1 MDRFHSAIVQLL
13 LSLNIILLELI
24 AYTYPSEVTSVSKTL
39 ALFLFVVDTAHLFVF
54 TKYIF
59 YYIQK
64 EEGVNH
70 MEEHP
75 ITKELRM
82 IRVCLVILIIVTLFS
97 GGVKV
102 IKTSSN
108 HQNVPPTNNEL
119 YDRSNMTQIGENTFV
134 VRNTDPNSGGYNT
147 VKIFTYNPKTN
158 KITQV
163 KEFNFENSFKY
174 VYQLSQSE

>member
-1 MDRFHSAIVQLL
+1 
-13 LSLNIILLELI
+13 
-24 AYTYPSEVTSVSKTL
+24 
-39 ALFLFVVDTAHLFVF
+39 
-54 TKYIF
+54 
-59 YYIQK
+59 
-64 EEGVNH
+64 